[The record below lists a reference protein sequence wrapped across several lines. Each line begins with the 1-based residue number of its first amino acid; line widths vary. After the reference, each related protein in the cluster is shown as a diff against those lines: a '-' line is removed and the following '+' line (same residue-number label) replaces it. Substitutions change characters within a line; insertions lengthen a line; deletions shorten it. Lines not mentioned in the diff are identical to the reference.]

1 MERAV
6 CHLWLII
13 IKGCVCVSLSSV
25 CPSVMA
31 VVRFYSDEVVDWRAL
46 QRAAK
51 LHPQLSVTTELCY
64 NVELTGEHE
73 APEVSKEADTPPSD
87 HDRLSVLPRCLSV
100 RPTPPCRL
108 QQSQCRAEGRSP
120 LVVSPAAA
128 GRAAVRDAEA
138 DGGQRGEAGGD
149 RTQVP
154 LDPGSL
160 TTGAPSALFLLPVT
174 FI

>member
-1 MERAV
+1 
-6 CHLWLII
+6 
-13 IKGCVCVSLSSV
+13 
-25 CPSVMA
+25 MA

-51 LHPQLSVTTELCY
+51 LYPQLSVTTELCY

-73 APEVSKEADTPPSD
+73 APEVSKGADTPAAD
-87 HDRLSVLPRCLSV
+87 HDHLSVLPRCLSV

-128 GRAAVRDAEA
+128 GRAAVRGAEA
-138 DGGQRGEAGGD
+138 DRGQRGEAGGD

-154 LDPGSL
+154 LHPGSL
-160 TTGAPSALFLLPVT
+160 TTCSVACDFYLT
-174 FI
+174 Y